1 MPLLYVCYLV
11 VTLRT
16 CYGALQIVVLLL
28 LLLFIIIIITMPKLV
43 VLGQMV

>member
-1 MPLLYVCYLV
+1 MLTASYLENTTALV

-28 LLLFIIIIITMPKLV
+28 FTPV
-43 VLGQMV
+43 

>member
-1 MPLLYVCYLV
+1 MYGATV

-28 LLLFIIIIITMPKLV
+28 SVLFMLDLTACSKQQTMTHIAEDEH
-43 VLGQMV
+43 